1 MPNGTDERRRHFILD
16 GVTETEAY
24 RSRGGGG
31 RSPIPRR
38 DRAQHGEALQRQIE
52 ELRSEAA
59 AAGEAQRE
67 AGLEDGLGLQVEFES
82 FPDIE
87 LAFESLAREHRS
99 IELLNVR
106 QEESRTHATVFVPDG
121 RLDHFEN
128 LVRDYLSEKRDSIGR
143 PRDNQ
148 RLIDAIRQIRAAS
161 LRALWTDDADAFPTE
176 DEGPLWWEVWLPVRK
191 KREAVIASFRRL
203 AAAQEMETAPGELK
217 FPERSVLLIH
227 ASVAQMQNSILTL
240 NSIAELRRPKETADF
255 FDSLVPEEQREWL
268 EDLLSRTRFAPNG
281 NVVPHVCL
289 LDTGVN
295 RGHPLLAHAL
305 AATDLHTVEP
315 AWGTDDA
322 HGHGTE
328 MAGLALAG
336 NLTEQLGSRDPIEVG
351 HRLESVK
358 LLPHDGAGGNDSRH
372 HGLLT
377 IEAVSRPEV
386 TAPARPRVFGMTVTA
401 RDNRDR
407 GQPSAWS
414 AALDSLAADMD
425 GYGAQP
431 RLLIVSA
438 GNVIDPYAWSQY
450 PASNETDGVH
460 DPAQA
465 WNALTVGAFTELV
478 RITEPDA
485 GGYTPIA
492 PEGGLSPFS
501 TTSIGWQRHWPFK
514 PDVVCEGGNAA
525 EDALGPV
532 PMPSLSLLTTHH
544 LPVDRSLT
552 TTNATSAATALASRL
567 AAQVMAEYP
576 ELWPEAVRALIVHSA
591 EWTGAM
597 EGMFLPADRDPSKAD
612 YQALV
617 RRCGFGVPDLGRALW
632 SVSNSLTMVVQETL
646 HPFRRIPGGRV
657 VTRDMHLH
665 ALPWPVDVLED
676 LGGTQV
682 EMRVTLSY
690 FVEPNPSQRGVA
702 SRYRYASHGLRFDVK
717 RPLESIG
724 VFRGRINAAA
734 RDEERGGAQA
744 HEDSAWLIGAQ
755 GRHRGSLHAD
765 VWRGSAADLASR
777 GHMAVYPAMGW
788 WRTRPPL
795 ERYDQA
801 ARYALIVNIKAPE
814 TDIDLY
820 SEVASRIASPV
831 AIQT

>member
-1 MPNGTDERRRHFILD
+1 MANGIDEVYRHFILE
-16 GVTETEAY
+16 GVTETEAF

-31 RSPIPRR
+31 RSPIPGR
-38 DRAQHGEALQRQIE
+38 DRAQHGGVLQRQIDD
-52 ELRSEAA
+52 LRVEAA
-59 AAGEAQRE
+59 AASEAQRE

-87 LAFESLAREHRS
+87 LAFESLAREHQG

-106 QEESRTHATVFVPDG
+106 QEEERTHATVFVPDG
-121 RLDHFEN
+121 KLDHFEG
-128 LVRDYLSEKRDSIGR
+128 LIRDYLSEKRDSIGR

-161 LRALWTDDADAFPTE
+161 LRALWTDAADEFPAE

-191 KREAVIASFRRL
+191 QREIVLASFRRL
-203 AAAQEMETAPGELK
+203 AAAQGMETAQGELK
-217 FPERSVLLIH
+217 FPERSVLLVR

-240 NSIAELRRPKETADF
+240 NSVAELRRPKETADF
-255 FDSLVPEEQREWL
+255 FDSLPPEEQREWL
-268 EDLLSRTRFAPNG
+268 EDLLARTQFTPDG
-281 NVVPHVCL
+281 NEVPHVCL

-295 RGHPLLAHAL
+295 RGHPLLAPAL
-305 AATDLHTVEP
+305 AVDDLHTVEP

-322 HGHGTE
+322 DGHGTQ

-336 NLTEQLGSRDPIEVG
+336 DLTEQLDSRAPVEIG

-358 LLPHDGAGGNDSRH
+358 LLPHDGAGGMHSRH

-386 TAPARPRVFGMTVTA
+386 TAPARPRVFGMAVTA

-414 AALDSLAADMD
+414 AALDSLAADV
-425 GYGAQP
+425 GEYGSRP

-438 GNVIDPYAWSQY
+438 GNINDPNAWSQY

-492 PEGGLSPFS
+492 SDGGLSPFS
-501 TTSIGWQRHWPFK
+501 TTSLTWQRHWPFK
-514 PDVVCEGGNAA
+514 PDLVCEGGNAA
-525 EDALGPV
+525 EDALGAV
-532 PMPSLSLLTTHH
+532 WMPSLSLLTTHH
-544 LPVDRSLT
+544 LPADRPLT

-576 ELWPEAVRALIVHSA
+576 ELWPETVRALIVHSA
-591 EWTGAM
+591 DWTDAM
-597 EGMFLPADRDPSKAD
+597 KRMFLPAGRNPSRAD
-612 YQALV
+612 YQNLV
-617 RRCGFGVPDLGRALW
+617 KRCGFGVPDLGQALW
-632 SVSNSLTMVVQETL
+632 SVSNFLTMVVQESL
-646 HPFRRIPGGRV
+646 QPFKKDPKGRLT
-657 VTRDMHLH
+657 TRDMHLH
-665 ALPWPVDVLED
+665 DLPWPVDELEQ
-676 LGGTQV
+676 LGETQV

-717 RPLESIG
+717 RPLESIDA
-724 VFRGRINAAA
+724 FRGRINAAA
-734 RDEERGGAQA
+734 RDEEEGAARGHG
-744 HEDSAWLIGAQ
+744 DSAWLIGTQ
-755 GRHRGSLHAD
+755 NRHRGSLHGD
-765 VWRGSAADLASR
+765 IWRGSAAELASR
-777 GHMAVYPAMGW
+777 GHIAVYPAMGW
-788 WRTRPPL
+788 WRTRPNL

-801 ARYALIVNIKAPE
+801 ARYSLIVSIRAPE
-814 TDIDLY
+814 TDVDLY
-820 SEVASRIASPV
+820 AAVANRIGAPIV
-831 AIQT
+831 VGT

>member
-1 MPNGTDERRRHFILD
+1 MANGIDERYRHFILE
-16 GVTETEAY
+16 GVTETEAF

-31 RSPIPRR
+31 RPPIPRR
-38 DRAQHGEALQRQIE
+38 DRVQHGGVLRRQID
-52 ELRSEAA
+52 ELQIEAA
-59 AAGEAQRE
+59 AASEAQRE

-87 LAFESLAREHRS
+87 LAFESLAREHQG

-106 QEESRTHATVFVPDG
+106 QEEKRTHATVFVPDG
-121 RLDHFEN
+121 RLNHFEG
-128 LVRDYLSEKRDSIGR
+128 LIRDYLSEKRDSIGR

-161 LRALWTDDADAFPTE
+161 LRALWTDAADEFPVE

-191 KREAVIASFRRL
+191 QREIVLASFRRL
-203 AAAQEMETAPGELK
+203 AAAQGMETAQGELR
-217 FPERSVLLIH
+217 FPERSVLLVR
-227 ASVAQMQNSILTL
+227 ASAAQMQNSILTL

-255 FDSLVPEEQREWL
+255 FDSLPAEEQRQWL
-268 EDLLSRTRFAPNG
+268 EDLLARTRFTPDDNE
-281 NVVPHVCL
+281 VPHVCL

-295 RGHPLLAHAL
+295 RGHPLLAPVL
-305 AATDLHTVEP
+305 SVDDLHTVEP
-315 AWGTDDA
+315 AWGTDDI

-336 NLTEQLGSRDPIEVG
+336 DLTEQLDGRAAVEIG

-358 LLPHDGAGGNDSRH
+358 LLPHDGAGGMDSRH

-386 TAPARPRVFGMTVTA
+386 TAPARPRVFGMAVTA

-414 AALDSLAADMD
+414 AALDALAADV
-425 GYGAQP
+425 GEYGSQP

-438 GNVIDPYAWSQY
+438 GNINDPNAWSQY

-485 GGYTPIA
+485 RSYTPIA
-492 PEGGLSPFS
+492 PDGGLSPFS
-501 TTSIGWQRHWPFK
+501 TTSLTWQRHWPFK

-525 EDALGPV
+525 EDALGCV
-532 PMPSLSLLTTHH
+532 WMPSLSLLTTHH
-544 LPVDRSLT
+544 LPANRPFT

-576 ELWPEAVRALIVHSA
+576 ELWPETVRALIVHSA
-591 EWTGAM
+591 EWTDAM
-597 EGMFLPADRDPSKAD
+597 KRMFLPAGRNLSRAD
-612 YQALV
+612 YQDLV
-617 RRCGFGVPDLGRALW
+617 KRCGFGVPDLDRALW
-632 SVSNSLTMVVQETL
+632 SVSNSLTMVVQESL
-646 HPFRRIPGGRV
+646 QPFKKDPGSRPT
-657 VTRDMHLH
+657 TRDMHLH
-665 ALPWPVDVLED
+665 DLPWPVDALEE
-676 LGGTQV
+676 LGETQV

-717 RPLESIG
+717 RPLESIDA
-724 VFRGRINAAA
+724 FRSRINAAA
-734 RDEERGGAQA
+734 RDEEEGAAPGRG
-744 HEDSAWLIGAQ
+744 DPAWLIGAQ
-755 GRHRGSLHAD
+755 SRHRGSLHGD
-765 VWRGSAADLASR
+765 TWRGSAADLASR
-777 GHMAVYPAMGW
+777 GHIAVYPAMGW
-788 WRTRPPL
+788 WRTRPNL

-801 ARYALIVNIKAPE
+801 ARYALVVSIRAPE

-820 SEVASRIASPV
+820 SAVANRVGTPIAV
-831 AIQT
+831 GT